1 MKTESKLSLSQILNN
16 YIDFYELRVSE
27 LMVKLESDYLY
38 QLPWLGEEIYKY
50 KYTIAYYKSM
60 LNDLQSETDGVVLGY
75 HTRMLLNYCK
85 RAYNVRENSTGTLHR
100 EVSTWKFQCNLEILE
115 KIEQLTNNN

>member
-75 HTRMLLNYCK
+75 HTRKLLNYC
-85 RAYNVRENSTGTLHR
+85 RSPYNVRENSSGSLHR
-100 EVSTWKFQCNLEILE
+100 EVSTWKFQCNLEIIE
-115 KIEQLTNNN
+115 KLEQLTKNN